1 MKDYSS
7 FDVLGPIMI
16 GPSSSHTAGAAR
28 LGNISKK
35 IAQPNFTKVKF
46 YLHGSF
52 AETYRGHGTD
62 KALVAGI
69 LGYEPDDERI
79 IKSFDLAK
87 EKGIEIEFIEYDL
100 GYQHPNTVKIVFKY
114 EDASE
119 FYVLGSS
126 IGGGSVVIYDIN
138 GDQIEFTGDY
148 PTIVLKYYD
157 KKGVIMNISS
167 ILSSGHHNIG
177 KLNVTRDG
185 NIATMILE
193 LDASIDKDTVHSIS
207 SLEDVFYLRYIDV
220 TRS

>member
-28 LGNISKK
+28 LGNIAKK
-35 IAQPNFTKVKF
+35 IAQAKFNKVEF

-52 AETYRGHGTD
+52 AKTYKGHGTD

-79 IKSFDLAK
+79 INSFDLAK
-87 EKGIEIEFIEYDL
+87 KEDIEVEFIETDL
-100 GYQHPNTVKIVFKY
+100 GYHHPNTVKIVFKY
-114 EDASE
+114 QDGTE

-126 IGGGSVVIYDIN
+126 IGGGSVVIYDVN
-138 GDQIEFTGDY
+138 GDEMEFTGDF
-148 PTIVLKYYD
+148 PTVVLKYHD
-157 KKGVIMNISS
+157 KKGVIMSISS
-167 ILSSGHHNIG
+167 ILSNGHHNIG
-177 KLNVTRDG
+177 KMNVTRDG
-185 NIATMILE
+185 KIATMTLE
-193 LDASIDKDTVHSIS
+193 LDSSVNDDSIDKVSA
-207 SLEDVFYLRYIDV
+207 LEDVFYLRYIDV

>member
-28 LGNISKK
+28 LGNIAKK
-35 IAQPNFTKVKF
+35 IAQPNFNKVEF

-52 AETYRGHGTD
+52 GKTYKGHGTD

-69 LGYEPDDERI
+69 LGFEPDDERI
-79 IKSFDLAK
+79 INSFELAK
-87 EKGIEIEFIEYDL
+87 EFNIEVEFIEADL

-114 EDASE
+114 ENDSE

-138 GDQIEFTGDY
+138 GDLIEFTGDY

-167 ILSSGHHNIG
+167 ILSNGHHNIG
-177 KLNVTRDG
+177 KMNVARDG

-193 LDASIDKDTVHSIS
+193 LDSSIEDDSTDKIS

>member
-28 LGNISKK
+28 LGNIAKK
-35 IAQPNFTKVKF
+35 ITQPNFHKVEF

-52 AETYRGHGTD
+52 AKTYRGHGTD
-62 KALVAGI
+62 KALVGGI

-79 IKSFDLAK
+79 IDSFELAK
-87 EKGIEIEFIEYDL
+87 EANIEVDFIEDDL
-100 GYQHPNTVKIVFKY
+100 GYHHPNTVKILFKY
-114 EDASE
+114 SDDE

-126 IGGGSVVIYDIN
+126 IGGGSVIIYDIN
-138 GDQIEFTGDY
+138 GDLIEFTGDY

-167 ILSSGHHNIG
+167 ILSNGHHNIG
-177 KLNVTRDG
+177 KMNVSRAG
-185 NIATMILE
+185 NIATMTLE
-193 LDASIDKDTVHSIS
+193 LDSSIDDDSIDLIS
-207 SLEDVFYLRYIDV
+207 SLEDIFYMRYIDV